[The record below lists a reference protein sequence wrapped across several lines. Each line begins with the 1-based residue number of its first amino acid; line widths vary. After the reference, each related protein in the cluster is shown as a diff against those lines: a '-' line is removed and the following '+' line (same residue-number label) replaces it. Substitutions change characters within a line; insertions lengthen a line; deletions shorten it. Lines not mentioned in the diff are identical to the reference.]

1 MKFIDTK
8 KDPEEEDKNGIRAI
22 KLPHDSRDERTSM
35 RLLQYLQRKGKR
47 YGYLDVSSCDS
58 VSGQKWCVLS
68 KERLLFF
75 SPTKTLSKTIRYLPL
90 NVTTRCNVVSETSF
104 QIRADA
110 SARYC
115 DPVTLST
122 KSRAEA
128 IAWVEAITNRDSVIS
143 ENRLFESVE
152 NEISAQEQYISN
164 EDQRRLLRLGT
175 LEGVLRNRVM
185 RTEFEKFMKR
195 ESSTSTSKSRVNMLQ
210 FWIECERY
218 RTTHPEEKRV
228 RQDEHDEKQREED
241 ENSEFSLSSVSSPL
255 NNKHQHS
262 PSLPEFVQMRR
273 RNVIHD
279 DEDEQ
284 THRKKLSRSD
294 STQIYIQRT
303 CVFESGVRYFQFFVF

>member
-115 DPVTLST
+115 DPITLST

-152 NEISAQEQYISN
+152 NEICAQEQYISN

-175 LEGVLRNRVM
+175 LEGVRNLHRHFYSN
-185 RTEFEKFMKR
+185 R
-195 ESSTSTSKSRVNMLQ
+195 
-210 FWIECERY
+210 
-218 RTTHPEEKRV
+218 
-228 RQDEHDEKQREED
+228 
-241 ENSEFSLSSVSSPL
+241 SET
-255 NNKHQHS
+255 QH
-262 PSLPEFVQMRR
+262 
-273 RNVIHD
+273 
-279 DEDEQ
+279 
-284 THRKKLSRSD
+284 
-294 STQIYIQRT
+294 
-303 CVFESGVRYFQFFVF
+303 

>member
-1 MKFIDTK
+1 
-8 KDPEEEDKNGIRAI
+8 
-22 KLPHDSRDERTSM
+22 
-35 RLLQYLQRKGKR
+35 
-47 YGYLDVSSCDS
+47 
-58 VSGQKWCVLS
+58 
-68 KERLLFF
+68 
-75 SPTKTLSKTIRYLPL
+75 
-90 NVTTRCNVVSETSF
+90 
-104 QIRADA
+104 
-110 SARYC
+110 
-115 DPVTLST
+115 
-122 KSRAEA
+122 
-128 IAWVEAITNRDSVIS
+128 
-143 ENRLFESVE
+143 
-152 NEISAQEQYISN
+152 
-164 EDQRRLLRLGT
+164 
-175 LEGVLRNRVM
+175 M
-185 RTEFEKFMKR
+185 RTEFEKFIKR
-195 ESSTSTSKSRVNMLQ
+195 ESSTSRSRSRANMLQ

-303 CVFESGVRYFQFFVF
+303 CVFESGVRYFHFFVF